1 MSPLTFNT
9 WLELGLKGA
18 VVLLTAAV
26 ACGVLRRASA
36 ASRHL
41 IWTAAVVAVLALPA
55 LSAVVP
61 DLPLPLASARLESAL
76 PQVSVPLARRPTE
89 SPVRHAGVQTTASAR
104 PARPA
109 ATADPARPTVEP
121 IVVPT
126 TSILLGLW
134 ALGAAVLLARLAAA
148 MSGVRRL
155 VKTAVPVDD
164 EAWDTQL
171 EAAGADLNV
180 SSLPE
185 LRWSPALSVPM
196 TCGIVRPTILL
207 PVSAR
212 HWEPSRVRVVLLHE
226 LAHVRRR
233 DCLVHCVTQAALALH
248 WFNPLMWLAQ
258 ARLRAERERA
268 CDDLVLVAGT
278 HGPDYAE
285 HLLDIAR
292 QFRRQAVGLA
302 AVAMARPSEL
312 EGRLLAIL
320 DPLRSR
326 RPADPVRL
334 LWAVAS
340 AALFVLPVAG
350 IRLQADALVLDE
362 PEVQA
367 PTPTPA
373 PTPAPAPTPTPA
385 PAPAPPAP
393 QGGVKGG
400 VRGGVAGGV
409 RTEARPDAE
418 KEKGAISDATREQ
431 VAKALANALKD
442 DNPAV
447 RQEAMQALAQMR
459 SPLAFEPMLAALKD
473 TDPELRQ
480 QAAFSLG
487 ELDDPRA
494 VGPLTA
500 ALKDSVADV
509 RQQAAFALGQ
519 LHAKDAVPALAGALK
534 DEGADVREQAA
545 FALGQ
550 IGDASAVQP
559 LVAALKD
566 ADEDVR
572 EQAAFALGQIGDPSA
587 LPGLIQALSSD
598 QKADV
603 REQAAFALSQLG
615 DARAVDALT
624 TAMQKDADP
633 EVRQQAAFALGQVFG
648 REGHTRDRQRDQN
661 DERDQNEEKE

>member
-1 MSPLTFNT
+1 MSPLTFDT
-9 WLELGLKGA
+9 WVELGLKGA

-26 ACGVLRRASA
+26 VCGVLRRASA

-41 IWTAAVVAVLALPA
+41 VWAAAIVAVLALPA
-55 LSAVVP
+55 LSAIVP
-61 DLPLPLASARLESAL
+61 DLPVPLAGARLESAL
-76 PQVSVPLARRPTE
+76 PQVSVPLARRPAE
-89 SPVRHAGVQTTASAR
+89 PPVRHAEVRTTASAR
-104 PARPA
+104 PALPA
-109 ATADPARPTVEP
+109 APAHPDTATVEP

-148 MSGVRRL
+148 MWGVRRL
-155 VKTAVPVDD
+155 VKTAAPVDD
-164 EAWDTQL
+164 EAWDMQL

-180 SSLPE
+180 ASLPE

-212 HWEPSRVRVVLLHE
+212 QWDSSRVRVVLLHE

-233 DCLVHCVTQAALALH
+233 DCLVHCVTQATLALH
-248 WFNPLMWLAQ
+248 WFNPLMWMAQ

-326 RPADPVRL
+326 RPADSARL
-334 LWAVAS
+334 LWAVGS

-350 IRLQADALVLDE
+350 IRLQADALVIDE
-362 PEVQA
+362 PQTQA

-373 PTPAPAPTPTPA
+373 PTPAPVPTPTPA
-385 PAPAPPAP
+385 PAPAPAP

-409 RTEARPDAE
+409 RTEARSDAE
-418 KEKGAISDATREQ
+418 KEKAAISDATREQ

-442 DNPAV
+442 ENPAV
-447 RQEAMQALAQMR
+447 RQQAMQALAQMR
-459 SPLAFEPMLAALKD
+459 SPLAFEPMLTALKD
-473 TDPELRQ
+473 TDPEVRH

-487 ELDDPRA
+487 QLDDPRA
-494 VGPLTA
+494 VGPLAA
-500 ALKDSVADV
+500 ALKDSAADV

-519 LHAKDAVPALAGALK
+519 LHAKDSVPALAGALK

-550 IGDASAVQP
+550 IGDTSAVQP

-572 EQAAFALGQIGDPSA
+572 EQAAFALGQIGDRSA
-587 LPGLIQALSSD
+587 MPGLMQALSSD

-615 DARAVDALT
+615 DAGAVDALT

-633 EVRQQAAFALGQVFG
+633 DVRQQAAFALGQVFG
-648 REGHTRDRQRDQN
+648 REGH
-661 DERDQNEEKE
+661 ERKHDKDTDKDKD

>member
-9 WLELGLKGA
+9 WVELGLKGA

-41 IWTAAVVAVLALPA
+41 VWAAAVIAVLALPA
-55 LSAVVP
+55 LSMVVP
-61 DLPLPLASARLESAL
+61 DLPLPLAGARLDSAF
-76 PQVSVPLARRPTE
+76 PQVSVPLARRTAEP
-89 SPVRHAGVQTTASAR
+89 PVRHADVRTSTGAR
-104 PARPA
+104 AARPA
-109 ATADPARPTVEP
+109 APADPARPAVEP

-126 TSILLGLW
+126 TSILLGVW
-134 ALGAAVLLARLAAA
+134 ALGAAVLLARLVAA

-155 VKTAVPVDD
+155 VKTAAPVDD
-164 EAWDTQL
+164 EAWDMQL

-185 LRWSPALSVPM
+185 LRRSPALSVPM

-212 HWEPSRVRVVLLHE
+212 QWEPSRVRVVLLHE

-248 WFNPLMWLAQ
+248 WFNPLMWMAQ
-258 ARLRAERERA
+258 SRLRAERERA

-326 RPADPVRL
+326 RPADRARL
-334 LWAVAS
+334 LGAVAS

-362 PEVQA
+362 PEAQA

-385 PAPAPPAP
+385 PAPAPGAP

-409 RTEARPDAE
+409 RTETRPDAD
-418 KEKGAISDATREQ
+418 KGAISDATREQ
-431 VAKALANALKD
+431 VAKALANALND
-442 DNPAV
+442 ENPAV
-447 RQEAMQALAQMR
+447 RQQAMQALAQMR

-473 TDPELRQ
+473 TDPDVRH

-509 RQQAAFALGQ
+509 RQ
-519 LHAKDAVPALAGALK
+519 
-534 DEGADVREQAA
+534 QAA

-587 LPGLIQALSSD
+587 MPGLIQALSSD

-661 DERDQNEEKE
+661 EEKQ

>member
-1 MSPLTFNT
+1 MSPLTFDT
-9 WLELGLKGA
+9 WVELGLKGA
-18 VVLLTAAV
+18 VVLLAAAM

-41 IWTAAVVAVLALPA
+41 IWAAAIVAVLALPA
-55 LSAVVP
+55 LSVVVP
-61 DLPLPLASARLESAL
+61 DLPLPVVGAGLESVL
-76 PQVSVPLARRPTE
+76 PQVSVPLAQRPVQP
-89 SPVRHAGVQTTASAR
+89 PVRHAEVRTTASAR
-104 PARPA
+104 PALPETPA
-109 ATADPARPTVEP
+109 HRGTPAVEP
-121 IVVPT
+121 IVIPT

-134 ALGAAVLLARLAAA
+134 AIGAAVLLARLAAA

-155 VKTAVPVDD
+155 VKTAAPVDD

-171 EAAGADLNV
+171 EAAAADLNV
-180 SSLPE
+180 ASLPE

-212 HWEPSRVRVVLLHE
+212 QWDAPRVRVVLLHE

-233 DCLVHCVTQAALALH
+233 DCLVHCLTHAALALH
-248 WFNPLMWLAQ
+248 WFNPLMWMAQ

-292 QFRRQAVGLA
+292 QFRRQPVGLA

-326 RPADPVRL
+326 RPADSVRL
-334 LWAVAS
+334 LWAVGS

-350 IRLQADALVLDE
+350 IRLQADALVLEE
-362 PEVQA
+362 PQNQA

-373 PTPAPAPTPTPA
+373 PTPAAVPTPTPA
-385 PAPAPPAP
+385 PAPAPQPP

-409 RTEARPDAE
+409 RTEARSGAD
-418 KEKGAISDATREQ
+418 KELGAISDATREQ

-442 DNPAV
+442 ENPAV
-447 RQEAMQALAQMR
+447 RQQAMQALAQMR
-459 SPLAFEPMLAALKD
+459 SPLAFEPMVAALKD
-473 TDPELRQ
+473 TDPEVRH

-487 ELDDPRA
+487 QLADPRA
-494 VGPLTA
+494 VAPLTT
-500 ALKDSVADV
+500 ALKDSAADV

-550 IGDASAVQP
+550 IGDASTVQP
-559 LVAALKD
+559 LVAALQD

-572 EQAAFALGQIGDPSA
+572 QQAAFALGQIGDRSA
-587 LPGLIQALSSD
+587 MPGLIQALSSD
-598 QKADV
+598 QKSDV
-603 REQAAFALSQLG
+603 REQAAFALSELG
-615 DARAVDALT
+615 DAGAVDALT

-633 EVRQQAAFALGQVFG
+633 EVRQQAAFALGQVIG
-648 REGHTRDRQRDQN
+648 REGHERKHDRDTDK
-661 DERDQNEEKE
+661 DKD